1 MKTYQCLNCDTECEV
16 SHQKRNKYCSVACQK
31 EYEYKQR
38 IVEWKQTGKI
48 GKGPAKRY
56 LAEQQEGC
64 YTCGIT
70 EWNGMP
76 ITLEL
81 EHIDGNSSNNTEAN
95 LSLVCPNCHS
105 QTSTYKNRN
114 KGNGRHARRE
124 RYAQGLSY

>member
-1 MKTYQCLNCDTECEV
+1 MKTYICLNCGEESKTGR
-16 SHQKRNKYCSVACQK
+16 SKTNKYCSNKCQK

-38 IVEWKQTGKI
+38 ILEWKQTGSI
-48 GKGPAKRY
+48 GKGTAKKY
-56 LAEQQEGC
+56 LAEQKEGC

-70 EWNGMP
+70 EWNGKE
-76 ITLEL
+76 IVLEL
-81 EHIDGNSSNNTEAN
+81 EHVDGDSSNNAEEN
-95 LSLVCPNCHS
+95 LSLICPNCHS

>member
-38 IVEWKQTGKI
+38 IVEWKQTGNI

-56 LAEQQEGC
+56 LAEQKEGC

-70 EWNGMP
+70 EWNGHP

-81 EHIDGNSSNNTEAN
+81 EHIDGNSSNNTEGN